1 MQDMM
6 SKKSRLSRST
16 LGAALLFVLLT
27 APANIAQATEV
38 TSFTAAYNQSGSTQ
52 IISVSGGV
60 KQSLPTNPN
69 LLLGTSVD
77 GKSSVWEAQISA
89 GVSGLL
95 LHTANGSVTLLP
107 NDLMNPDNTLLPT
120 TSGVVI
126 QQENTFSYLSATA
139 ATSGA
144 APVDLGTVPDATDG
158 FDRQVTALAAVD
170 GAIYAATIDYE
181 AGQTDSALGVS
192 HVWYLNGASSPADSY
207 STTGTY
213 IDSLAI
219 NPNSATTGQII
230 LVDLK
235 PTEATNASV
244 SISISNDHKFTL
256 TSNPTPTSVATDVLD
271 TYLVWGVTN
280 GSPTS
285 LTAQVTANST
295 SVYAANGPF
304 VVSFPANVNVS
315 IVSTTSALDISASL
329 ANKLSSIASLSAPLA
344 KSYKYNAKIKATAT
358 SSHSGFGYAVA
369 GGAPTILLTSGKTST
384 ALLAG
389 GANVKVNFCLTL
401 SAPATTILAPINQQT
416 CSTVSNLLTVTA
428 KKRVVSI
435 VTSGTAITVEKQS
448 VKKKKVTWAKFKIKI
463 KVAKGKAT
471 VKFKSGG
478 IYRFTAAATKT
489 NAVAVSSNITIK

>member
-1 MQDMM
+1 M
-6 SKKSRLSRST
+6 KKITITKTRLARTT
-16 LGAALLFVLLT
+16 LGLAFLAVSLI
-27 APANIAQATEV
+27 APASIAQAVDV
-38 TSFTAAYNQSGSTQ
+38 TSFVAAYNQAGSTQ
-52 IISVSGGV
+52 IVSVSGGV
-60 KQSLPTNPN
+60 KQSLPTNTN

-107 NDLMNPDNTLLPT
+107 NDLLNPDNILLPT

-126 QQENTFSYLSATA
+126 QQENSFSYLSASA
-139 ATSGA
+139 AANKT
-144 APVDLGTVPDATDG
+144 APVNLGAIPAANAG

-192 HVWYLNGASSPADSY
+192 HVWFLNGSNSPADSY
-207 STTGTY
+207 TTTGTY

-219 NPNSATTGQII
+219 NPNSPTTGQII

-235 PTEATNASV
+235 PAEATSASVSV
-244 SISISNDHKFTL
+244 SISNNQKFTL
-256 TSNPTPTSVATDVLD
+256 TSSPTPTKIATDILD
-271 TYLVWGVTN
+271 SYLVWGATN

-285 LTAQVTANST
+285 LTAQVTAKATN
-295 SVYAANGPF
+295 VYAANGPL

-315 IVSTTSALDISASL
+315 IVPSATALDISASL
-329 ANKLSSIASLSAPLA
+329 SNKLSPTARLAAPLA
-344 KSYKYNAKIKATAT
+344 PSYKYNSKIKFSAT
-358 SSHSGFGYAVA
+358 SSYSGFGYDVA
-369 GGAPTILLTSGKTST
+369 GGAPTILLTSGTTS
-384 ALLAG
+384 APLLAG
-389 GANVKVNFCLTL
+389 GANVKANFCLTL
-401 SAPATTILAPINQQT
+401 TAPATTILAPISQQA

-435 VTSGTAITVEKQS
+435 VTTGTTITVEKQS

-463 KVAKGKAT
+463 KVAKGKAKAT
-471 VKFKSGG
+471 FKSGG